1 MSERWARIGVLNR
14 QRPRKMFVSVSVRLL
29 AAVAAVSWLVGD
41 FRISGWLDAR
51 GRANL
56 NRFLAE
62 LRPWPLRDAG
72 ADGADLG
79 SWLLDLWRGRGAEA
93 VAATFA
99 VSIAAIVLAGLCG
112 ALFSLPAAR
121 NFATAR
127 PFLDGGRPPSQRS
140 ALAWRALV
148 LATRAVLI
156 FMRAVP
162 EYVWAFLFL
171 ALLGPTAWPMVL
183 ALALHNTGILGKLT
197 AEVVENVDND
207 PPGALRALGASR
219 FQVVLAGIL
228 PMTLPRFLLYF
239 FYRWETCVR
248 EATVLGMLGMA
259 SLGFWIVDARAR
271 NRYDEMLFYILA
283 AAMLVLVGD
292 LVSAVTRR
300 LVRRA

>member
-1 MSERWARIGVLNR
+1 MSERWTRIRDLNR
-14 QRPRKMFVSVSVRLL
+14 RRPRRAFVTVSVRLL
-29 AAVAAVSWLVGD
+29 AAMAALSWLVGD
-41 FRISGWLDAR
+41 FRLTGWLDDR
-51 GRANL
+51 GRTNL
-56 NRFLAE
+56 NRFLGE
-62 LRPWPLRDAG
+62 LRPWPLRDASSETT
-72 ADGADLG
+72 DLG
-79 SWLLDLWRGRGAEA
+79 TWIMDLWHGRGQEA
-93 VAATFA
+93 VTATFA
-99 VSIAAIVLAGLCG
+99 VSVAAIVLAGVAGL
-112 ALFSLPAAR
+112 LFSLPAAR
-121 NFATAR
+121 NFSSPR
-127 PFLDGGRPPSQRS
+127 PFLDGGRRPSRS
-140 ALAWRALV
+140 AVFAWRALV
-148 LATRAVLI
+148 LATRAVLL

-197 AEVVENVDND
+197 AEVVENADND

-219 FQVVLAGIL
+219 FQIVLAGIL

-271 NRYDEMLFYILA
+271 NRYDEMIFFILA
-283 AAMLVLVGD
+283 AVALVLVGD

-300 LVRRA
+300 WVRRI